1 MQQLFV
7 SRDGAVRR
15 LLERKRQ
22 LMGEATPMESIES
35 STSRAAAIEEVDRL
49 VLDVRAGRTDVF
61 ELTDGTG
68 EISRIYIL

>member
-35 STSRAAAIEEVDRL
+35 STSRAAAIEKVDRL

-68 EISRIYIL
+68 EISRIYVL

>member
-1 MQQLFV
+1 
-7 SRDGAVRR
+7 
-15 LLERKRQ
+15 
-22 LMGEATPMESIES
+22 MESIES

-68 EISRIYIL
+68 EISRIYVL

>member
-49 VLDVRAGRTDVF
+49 LLDVRAGRTDVF

>member
-15 LLERKRQ
+15 ILERKRQ

-68 EISRIYIL
+68 EISRIYVL